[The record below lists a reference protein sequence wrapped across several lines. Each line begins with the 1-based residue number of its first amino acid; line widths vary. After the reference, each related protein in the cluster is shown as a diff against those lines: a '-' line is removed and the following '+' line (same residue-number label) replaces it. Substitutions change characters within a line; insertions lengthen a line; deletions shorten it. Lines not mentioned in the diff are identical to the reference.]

1 MPLGCKRIKEC
12 QNAPPAAS
20 GEYLQRK
27 ARRYGAETHAWGLTH
42 SSSTALSVSVSVSVF
57 SVAVLS
63 MPVLSVVVLS
73 VVVISVMLLF
83 LAAVLSRG
91 LSSFSARYS
100 VSFWL

>member
-12 QNAPPAAS
+12 QSAPPAAS
-20 GEYLQRK
+20 AEYLQRK

-73 VVVISVMLLF
+73 VVDRKSTRLNSSHVAISY
-83 LAAVLSRG
+83 AV
-91 LSSFSARYS
+91 FC
-100 VSFWL
+100 FKKKNH

>member
-1 MPLGCKRIKEC
+1 MLPGLKRTNGW
-12 QNAPPAAS
+12 QSGPPAAS
-20 GEYLQRK
+20 AEYLQRK

-73 VVVISVMLLF
+73 VVTLSVVILSVVVLSVM
-83 LAAVLSRG
+83 VLSVEP
-91 LSSFSARYS
+91 L
-100 VSFWL
+100 L